1 MGIIGDKMDDY
12 IDKMQGMLSD
22 GYSMEEVAENLYLNY
37 HSVINTDEVYRL
49 RKMIAKKYNCNLN
62 DVKLIGSSHTGYTY
76 KEGKLQK
83 RDNPKDYDFAII
95 NADVFVKY
103 FHMVNLDK
111 ILDAEKMKYIGGIL
125 NGKIHPLHADK
136 DFKNKMEKIN
146 SGIMKELNIMKH
158 VSVCF
163 YLSEK
168 AFIDGLVEYNS
179 ELYTGELRRISEQKG
194 DKDALKVSI
203 GQLVNMSE
211 LKLVDKME
219 E

>member
-1 MGIIGDKMDDY
+1 MDDY
-12 IDKMQGMLSD
+12 IEKMQGMLSD

-95 NADVFVKY
+95 NTDVFVKY

-111 ILDAEKMKYIGGIL
+111 ISKAEKMKYMRGIL
-125 NGKIHPLHADK
+125 NGKIHPLYADK
-136 DFKNKMEKIN
+136 KFLNDIEKIN
-146 SGIMKELNIMKH
+146 LGIMNELNVMKH
-158 VSVCF
+158 VSICF

-179 ELYTGELRRISEQKG
+179 ELYTGELRRISKQKG
-194 DKDALKVSI
+194 DENSMMAGI
-203 GQLVNMSE
+203 GQVISMSD
-211 LKLVDKME
+211 LKSVDKME